1 MPKSVKTS
9 LVMLERSVVR
19 CHCRVNILFDFQSFT
34 ILGRNLGRVLMF
46 KSEGKL
52 ISFPFF

>member
-19 CHCRVNILFDFQSFT
+19 CHCRVNILFDFSLLQFLGG
-34 ILGRNLGRVLMF
+34 ILAEF
-46 KSEGKL
+46 
-52 ISFPFF
+52 